1 MTILCRFGFLSIS
14 KACSNKGIL
23 NVALRTITISSTQKT
38 RLAEVG
44 KLETPKAQGKYET
57 GQLFLHRV
65 FGYRGIILF
74 PWNARVYDRDIPN
87 NNKIESSTETT
98 SPPSN
103 KEVQRKT
110 HTFYQV
116 LIDQRD
122 CPYIRAQTEAVT
134 FLGNQESSRSLY
146 AIPGLDYVAHEDIL
160 PYSAVE
166 RTPLQHELF
175 DKFLAFNPEKETF
188 EAQDTLKAWQ
198 QKNHP
203 WLELSD
209 VHKETTEGIRVTVI
223 PFYMGCRETPASS
236 VYWWRYC
243 IRLENLGE
251 LTVQLRER
259 HWRIFSL
266 SGTLETVRGRG
277 VVGQE
282 PVLSPRLP
290 AFQYSSHVS
299 LQAPSGHMWGTFRME
314 REDGHTFDCRCPP
327 FSLESK
333 PDTTNDES

>member
-1 MTILCRFGFLSIS
+1 MRC
-14 KACSNKGIL
+14 
-23 NVALRTITISSTQKT
+23 

-44 KLETPKAQGKYET
+44 KLLPKAQNQYET

-74 PWNARVYDRDIPN
+74 PWYESQPVSSFIYYVALFFFVVNFRLARVYNRDVPN
-87 NNKIESSTETT
+87 TSKTAESTVDANN
-98 SPPSN
+98 PPSR
-103 KEVQRKT
+103 EVQRKT

-134 FLGNQESSRSLY
+134 FLGNQDSSRSLY

-160 PYSAVE
+160 PYSSME
-166 RTPLQHELF
+166 RAPIQHELF
-175 DKFLAFNPEKETF
+175 DKFLMHNPDKETF
-188 EAQDTLKAWQ
+188 EPQDTLRAWQ

-236 VYWWRYC
+236 VYWVSVL
-243 IRLENLGE
+243 ITGTKLIFNL
-251 LTVQLRER
+251 
-259 HWRIFSL
+259 
-266 SGTLETVRGRG
+266 
-277 VVGQE
+277 
-282 PVLSPRLP
+282 
-290 AFQYSSHVS
+290 
-299 LQAPSGHMWGTFRME
+299 
-314 REDGHTFDCRCPP
+314 
-327 FSLESK
+327 
-333 PDTTNDES
+333 